1 MLGELEAT
9 KARDRL
15 PITIIRPSSVYGP
28 RERDMYDV
36 FRSVKRGI
44 LPSVGFG
51 KKLVSVLH
59 SEDLIAGMMQ
69 SAQSERAI
77 GETYFLGS
85 ESFYSP
91 ADIGEAIAKAMNR
104 KPWHVTVPHF
114 VLYGVGAA
122 AQVSGKLTGKQVFLN
137 IQKVRELVQPA
148 WTCSVN
154 KAKVHF
160 GFNQN
165 ISLEEGMQRTHRWY
179 VENGWL

>member
-1 MLGELEAT
+1 
-9 KARDRL
+9 
-15 PITIIRPSSVYGP
+15 
-28 RERDMYDV
+28 
-36 FRSVKRGI
+36 
-44 LPSVGFG
+44 
-51 KKLVSVLH
+51 
-59 SEDLIAGMMQ
+59 
-69 SAQSERAI
+69 
-77 GETYFLGS
+77 
-85 ESFYSP
+85 
-91 ADIGEAIAKAMNR
+91 
-104 KPWHVTVPHF
+104 